1 MEATYWRTLMKPK
14 RLLFGMTPQRGTADL
29 NYSRGGKV
37 KKAPNSMLTL
47 LETETAQLIR
57 RRKNG
62 TLQYSYLV
70 EITICKVMF
79 ARSTCTWAPALKW
92 CCVHTITNCV
102 KLSSFRPVS
111 HYFRT

>member
-1 MEATYWRTLMKPK
+1 MKPK

-47 LETETAQLIR
+47 LEIETARLIR

-62 TLQYSYLV
+62 TFQCSYLL
-70 EITICKVMF
+70 EIPISKVMF
-79 ARSTCTWAPALKW
+79 ASSSSTWAPALEW
-92 CCVHTITNCV
+92 FCVHTIT
-102 KLSSFRPVS
+102 KGLSEWKWGTPGR
-111 HYFRT
+111 

>member
-37 KKAPNSMLTL
+37 KKTPNSMLTL
-47 LETETAQLIR
+47 LEIGTARLIR

-62 TLQYSYLV
+62 TLQCSYLL
-70 EITICKVMF
+70 EISIAKVVF
-79 ARSTCTWAPALKW
+79 TRSSNTWATALKW
-92 CCVHTITNCV
+92 RCVHTLT
-102 KLSSFRPVS
+102 KGLFTWRWGTPG
-111 HYFRT
+111 R

>member
-37 KKAPNSMLTL
+37 KKTPNSMLTL
-47 LETETAQLIR
+47 LEIETARLIR

-62 TLQYSYLV
+62 TLQYSYLF
-70 EITICKVMF
+70 EITISKVMF
-79 ARSTCTWAPALKW
+79 ARSSSTWAPALEW
-92 CCVHTITNCV
+92 FCVYTIT
-102 KLSSFRPVS
+102 KSLFTWKWGTPGR
-111 HYFRT
+111 

>member
-37 KKAPNSMLTL
+37 KKTPNSMLTL
-47 LETETAQLIR
+47 LEIETALLIR

-62 TLQYSYLV
+62 TLQCSYLL
-70 EITICKVMF
+70 EIPISKIMF
-79 ARSTCTWAPALKW
+79 TRQTSTCAPALK
-92 CCVHTITNCV
+92 CVHSITED
-102 KLSSFRPVS
+102 LFTWRWGTPG
-111 HYFRT
+111 R